1 MITTIVF
8 WIVTPILV
16 GTSLTLLYLIIDY
29 LKNKPPAY
37 QTILDHQI
45 IDTSRIV
52 GASTVVFA
60 CPVMIVFSYQVNYYF
75 GVFVIIAG
83 KGVYALLLVTLQ
95 ATITLKAI
103 LIFKSEIIE
112 EYQDQVLLT
121 RIRVAVFCSA
131 FLIFIFDL
139 ICFEQPTETA
149 QIVYT
154 LTGVEKGR

>member
-1 MITTIVF
+1 MLTTIIF
-8 WIVTPILV
+8 WIVDPILV
-16 GTSLTLLYLIIDY
+16 GTALALLYLIIDY

-37 QTILDHQI
+37 QTILDQQI

-52 GASTVVFA
+52 GVNSVAFA
-60 CPVMIVFSYQVNYYF
+60 CPIMIIFSYQVNYYL
-75 GVFVIIAG
+75 GVFVIIACR
-83 KGVYALLLVTLQ
+83 GVYDLLLVTLQ

-112 EYQDQVLLT
+112 EYQDQILLT

-139 ICFEQPTETA
+139 ICFEQPPETA
-149 QIVYT
+149 QLVNT
-154 LTGVEKGR
+154 LTGIERVR